1 MIRDGKQA
9 KVTYAKHGN
18 VISPVEAAVN
28 TVQNAAVAQVNIR
41 KQEKA
46 KVSSALP
53 QSVKSTK
60 AIPGKLTLCTGN
72 RVPLKVAACKTVSED
87 ITLQSLFS
95 DKK

>member
-18 VISPVEAAVN
+18 VISPVEAAVH
-28 TVQNAAVAQVNIR
+28 TVQNAAVAQ
-41 KQEKA
+41 A

-60 AIPGKLTLCTGN
+60 AIPGKPALCTGN

>member
-18 VISPVEAAVN
+18 VISPVEAAVH
-28 TVQNAAVAQVNIR
+28 TVQNAAVAQ
-41 KQEKA
+41 
-46 KVSSALP
+46 VSSALP

-60 AIPGKLTLCTGN
+60 AIPGKPALCTGN